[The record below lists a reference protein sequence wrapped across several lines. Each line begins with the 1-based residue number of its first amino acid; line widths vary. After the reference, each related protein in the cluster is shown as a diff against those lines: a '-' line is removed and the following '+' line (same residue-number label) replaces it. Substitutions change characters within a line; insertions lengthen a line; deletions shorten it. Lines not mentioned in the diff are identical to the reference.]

1 MKQKYIQEC
10 TNCGNVVVGKEKR
23 GFIRD
28 ALHGGPG
35 TAVEFIPVGGK
46 LIWKASKEIVL
57 RLLRTDMEKWGDEL
71 EKWIYKDIQV
81 EYECPKC
88 GKTWTETHPLSE
100 SDYKQMIA
108 DYVSKMKDLAML
120 NKSETKKPNIGKSM
134 MVMNQQESIGMNMN
148 LQISFKELEA
158 FLMKKYDQQVKL
170 GFVNEKTISVTKKVV
185 IKDATVKISVAQA
198 AGNDIS
204 LSYQAGFG
212 IEWIIKG
219 ALMWFKETIK
229 DFVEE
234 LEDNKLLIHLDKID
248 QIGGILDKIE
258 ILDITFD
265 EVNANVA
272 FKAFYAFNDDG
283 DSSILGR

>member
-1 MKQKYIQEC
+1 MKQRYIQEC
-10 TNCGNVVVGKEKR
+10 TNCGNVVVGSEKR

-71 EKWIYKDIQV
+71 EKWIYKNIQV

-100 SDYKQMIA
+100 SEYKQVLA
-108 DYVSKMKDLAML
+108 DYITKVTDLVSLKKT
-120 NKSETKKPNIGKSM
+120 ETKKLDNNKLNA
-134 MVMNQQESIGMNMN
+134 VMNHQESIGMNMS
-148 LQISFKELEA
+148 LQIPYKELEA
-158 FLMKKYDQQVKL
+158 FVLKRYNQQVKL
-170 GFVNEKTISVTKKVV
+170 GFVDEKTINITKKVV
-185 IKDATVKISVAQA
+185 IKDATVKISVDQI

-219 ALMWFKETIK
+219 VLMWFKETING
-229 DFVEE
+229 FVDE
-234 LEDNKLLIHLDKID
+234 LEENKQLIHLDRIE
-248 QIGGILDKIE
+248 QLNNMLEKIE
-258 ILDITFD
+258 IKAVNFD
-265 EVNANVA
+265 DLNANIA
-272 FKAFYAFNDDG
+272 FRVK
-283 DSSILGR
+283 

>member
-1 MKQKYIQEC
+1 MKQRYIQEC
-10 TNCGNVVVGKEKR
+10 TNCGNVVVGREKR
-23 GFIRD
+23 GIIRD

-108 DYVSKMKDLAML
+108 DYITKVKDLATL
-120 NKSETKKPNIGKSM
+120 NKSESKKLDIGKRM
-134 MVMNQQESIGMNMN
+134 MVTNHQESIGMNMK
-148 LQISFKELEA
+148 LQIPYKELEA
-158 FLMKKYDQQVKL
+158 FLMKKYNQQVRL
-170 GFVNEKTISVTKKVV
+170 GFVDEKTLSVAKKVV
-185 IKDATVKISVAQA
+185 IKDATINISVDQV

-204 LSYQAGFG
+204 LSYQTGFG

-219 ALMWFKETIK
+219 ALMWFKESIK

-234 LEDNKLLIHLDKID
+234 QEENKLLIHLDKID
-248 QIGGILDKIE
+248 QIGGMLDKIE

-272 FKAFYAFNDDG
+272 FKVG
-283 DSSILGR
+283 